1 MTAAERFAQFALELD
16 LDAVPDDV
24 VEAAKLHVLDVIGCG
39 LAAHGLGIATEG
51 RTTMSELGGTAE
63 ASVIGLDTRLPVPN
77 AAFANAMLCHGLD
90 FDDTHSDS
98 VAHVSTVVV
107 PAATALAEARGASGR
122 DLLTAI
128 IAGNETVTRI
138 GMATP
143 GAFHKRGFHPTAIC
157 GIFGAAAAA
166 ARLGGLEPG
175 CGDERARHRRQHGV
189 GTVRLPRRRNRDEAD
204 PPRVGGAR
212 SADLGA
218 ARGARRGGP
227 PGRTGRA
234 LRRLPRL
241 RRHADR
247 PRAPARRSRDA
258 LGDAPDRLQGLPGV
272 PLHPRLARRDGNAVR
287 RPRPG
292 RDRGHPGDDSRGRGL
307 ARAGAGRPQGRA
319 ADRLRGKVLAPVLH
333 RGDARAR
340 PRRADDLHAGRAERP
355 AGARVGAEG
364 ALRDEGVR
372 VLPRGLPGRRADPP
386 PGRADRRGR
395 FPVPARGARE
405 PDERRPGSGEVPR
418 ERRPRRRVVRRPGG
432 GDPHARGP
440 GRPARRPLS
449 LAGNPV
455 AA

>member
-166 ARLGGLEPG
+166 ARLGGLSQAAATSALGIVGSMASGLFAYLDDATATKPIHPAWAAHGALISARLAAHGAEGPPGVLEGRFGVFHAFVDTRIDLEPQLADLG
-175 CGDERARHRRQHGV
+175 TRWETPGSPTRPSRRA
-189 GTVRLPRRRNRDEAD
+189 TSST
-204 PPRVGGAR
+204 AR
-212 SADLGA
+212 SA
-218 ARGARRGGP
+218 RRERCATAST
-227 PGRTGRA
+227 RT
-234 LRRLPRL
+234 
-241 RRHADR
+241 
-247 PRAPARRSRDA
+247 RSRT
-258 LGDAPDRLQGLPGV
+258 
-272 PLHPRLARRDGNAVR
+272 
-287 RPRPG
+287 
-292 RDRGHPGDDSRGRGL
+292 SW
-307 ARAGAGRPQGRA
+307 
-319 ADRLRGKVLAPVLH
+319 
-333 RGDARAR
+333 
-340 PRRADDLHAGRAERP
+340 
-355 AGARVGAEG
+355 
-364 ALRDEGVR
+364 
-372 VLPRGLPGRRADPP
+372 
-386 PGRADRRGR
+386 
-395 FPVPARGARE
+395 
-405 PDERRPGSGEVPR
+405 
-418 ERRPRRRVVRRPGG
+418 
-432 GDPHARGP
+432 
-440 GRPARRPLS
+440 
-449 LAGNPV
+449 
-455 AA
+455 